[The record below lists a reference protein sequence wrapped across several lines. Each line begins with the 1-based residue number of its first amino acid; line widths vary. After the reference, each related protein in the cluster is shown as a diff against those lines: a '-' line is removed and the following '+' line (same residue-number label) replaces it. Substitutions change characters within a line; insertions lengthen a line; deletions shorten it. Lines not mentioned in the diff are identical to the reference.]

1 MLRPPTA
8 EQMTVAMA
16 RHPFRASKMTLVG
29 AASAIQLE
37 DGIDAENETSY
48 LAPVG
53 VVGVGIEKSQISDDV
68 LFIVGR

>member
-8 EQMTVAMA
+8 EQVTVAMA

-37 DGIDAENETSY
+37 DGIDVKNETSY

-53 VVGVGIEKSQISDDV
+53 VVGLGIEKSQISDDV
-68 LFIVGR
+68 VFIVGR